1 MEGDG
6 GTQPLIGGVLFPLSV
21 YEKQPVMS
29 LWGNIIGHNTS
40 H

>member
-6 GTQPLIGGVLFPLSV
+6 GTQPLIGGVLFAPSV

-29 LWGNIIGHNTS
+29 LWGNIIDHNTS